1 MNSLHTG
8 IVSVW
13 KVNMESSQMLQ
24 WCLFWHS
31 ADLSP
36 NKMFMVLKGRFIF
49 IPYIVL
55 TSLFYFV
62 FRCRWDNGLKM
73 SRIYSLLPPLSV
85 LALFLPVCLS
95 VQKAGQSSMW
105 SQVCMQISDKLQ
117 VHPKTHFQCIL
128 DSISVKFEP
137 YELFRKVSKG
147 LYMIWA

>member
-8 IVSVW
+8 IV
-13 KVNMESSQMLQ
+13 VNMESSQICFGILQ
-24 WCLFWHS
+24 TTGSPQTRCLWYWRDALFSYHILCWH
-31 ADLSP
+31 LC
-36 NKMFMVLKGRFIF
+36 FL
-49 IPYIVL
+49 
-55 TSLFYFV
+55 FV

-73 SRIYSLLPPLSV
+73 SRINSLLPPLSV

-128 DSISVKFEP
+128 NSISLKFEP